1 MGQCSTLPTE
11 ARNEVSTSS
20 NYNPAKDKDSHMTTA
35 SSDNSQTP
43 LTAHHRQTSK
53 RPNGYQLQVET
64 EKNKEEVEQRSS
76 KQIKPK
82 KNSSVV
88 PFRPEQTPQNNQ
100 ERPTTGTSL
109 QPMQEDNTVLA
120 PPPPDSAVRTRC
132 YKLNLESEYVGINAA
147 SIPRYDGQVFGP
159 FLDAPPPL
167 TYSGSD
173 DSVGSVNATN
183 VAIKTAQIFRG
194 ITVSKDGTIL
204 SQNARATR
212 SNRTNKVKRGEK
224 SRQAAKIDKANDLV
238 EESIATGKTADDKD
252 AQMLSL
258 VIIGEYDELK
268 QLVRD
273 GSKKLRDANGLPD
286 QTLFA
291 VNRPRVHNPMRTQM
305 LSSPSRKR
313 GSPFA
318 LGSSHSNGNA
328 ISPHSKARHSVPPKI
343 KSHPRDPSIREDNRQ
358 GGRRGFNPMDHP
370 CNNLLN
376 SHGES
381 DWGPLGFSRGFNS
394 IWNCGGNGGTISPT
408 QHVQGNK
415 GYATSNP
422 VAPQPTK
429 PVIEQRHETNYRAV
443 RTSERMEP
451 PAGHQRQALHA

>member
-20 NYNPAKDKDSHMTTA
+20 KYNPAKDKDSHMTTA

-64 EKNKEEVEQRSS
+64 EKNKDRQMEQRTS
-76 KQIKPK
+76 KQVKPK
-82 KNSSVV
+82 KNASVV
-88 PFRPEQTPQNNQ
+88 PYRPTPQNNQ
-100 ERPTTGTSL
+100 ERPTTGNSL
-109 QPMQEDNTVLA
+109 QPMQEDNTALA

-167 TYSGSD
+167 TYSASD

-212 SNRTNKVKRGEK
+212 SNRSNKVKRGEK

-238 EESIATGKTADDKD
+238 EEAIATGKTADDKD

-258 VIIGEYDELK
+258 VIVGEYDEMK

-286 QTLFA
+286 DTLLA
-291 VNRPRVHNPMRTQM
+291 VNRPRVHDHMRTHM

-313 GSPFA
+313 APPFA
-318 LGSSHSNGNA
+318 FSNSHSNGNPI

-343 KSHPRDPSIREDNRQ
+343 KSHPRDPSIRDDRQ
-358 GGRRGFNPMDHP
+358 GGRRGFNPIDHP

-376 SHGES
+376 SNGES
-381 DWGPLGFSRGFNS
+381 DWGPIGFSRGFNS
-394 IWNCGGNGGTISPT
+394 IWNCGGTGGTISPT
-408 QHVQGNK
+408 QHIQGNK
-415 GYATSNP
+415 GYTSNNP
-422 VAPQPTK
+422 VSPEPK
-429 PVIEQRHETNYRAV
+429 PVFEQRHETNYRAV
-443 RTSERMEP
+443 RNSERMEP
-451 PAGHQRQALHA
+451 PAHQRQALHA